1 MYIFFNMPVGYTFS
15 IKMTTGESKRVAE
28 VVTGN
33 ASSSPRLVRDILRE
47 MFSSDSPLAV
57 NFREFMARKQRKAE
71 KGGACEQ

>member
-1 MYIFFNMPVGYTFS
+1 MTLLIGGY
-15 IKMTTGESKRVAE
+15 
-28 VVTGN
+28 
-33 ASSSPRLVRDILRE
+33 SSPRLVRDILRE

>member
-1 MYIFFNMPVGYTFS
+1 MYSFTNMPVGYTFS

-28 VVTGN
+28 AVTGN
-33 ASSSPRLVRDILRE
+33 TSSSPRLVRDILRE

>member
-1 MYIFFNMPVGYTFS
+1 MYSFTNMPVGYTFS
-15 IKMTTGESKRVAE
+15 KQMTTGESKRAAE

-33 ASSSPRLVRDILRE
+33 ASSSPRLVQDILRE